1 MELIGQ
7 VEDIIYKNETNGY
20 LIATFIMEDTDTTIV
35 GYLPFVNKGDNLKVI
50 GKFVK
55 HPEYG
60 EQFKVDSFEKII
72 PKTRRC
78 IRKISSKWNNKR
90 NRTIYCKKNS

>member
-7 VEDIIYKNETNGY
+7 IEDIIYKNETNGY
-20 LIATFIMEDTDTTIV
+20 LIATFIMEDADTTIV